1 MTTPTDDRFAAPAT
15 EGGAE
20 QGKFFGHPRQLGTL
34 FHIELWER
42 FSFYGMQAI
51 LLIYLYYEVSKG
63 GLGMNETQAS
73 GIVGAYNGSIYLATI
88 LSGWLSDRILG
99 AEKTLFLSGVVVMLG
114 HIVLSALP
122 NMSGLVIG
130 LLLIALGSG
139 GVKSSAGAMVGSLYE
154 TESTRDLRD
163 AGFSVF
169 YTAINIGGFV
179 GPLIVGIL
187 QVQFGFHY
195 GFGAAAVGMAFGL
208 WQYWRGRVS
217 LPHTPPSNPLP
228 KQKYGVALGVAVAGL
243 AVIGG
248 CIAAGLLRLDNF
260 SQVLLGT
267 VILTSLLYFVR
278 LFSDSQVTKTEKQHM
293 LAYVPLFIVMCLFWA
308 VWSQVFTVVTVY
320 FDQTQAALRKI
331 GSFEIPVAWLSSLQS
346 LWVIVF
352 AGVMAALWT
361 KMGYRQPRTPMKFTM
376 SMIILGASYLCFI
389 PFLSTGQVMP
399 LTIMALLLLTITI
412 SELLLS
418 PISLSF
424 ATKIAPQSFKTQMVS
439 FNFLTLSLGFTLGG
453 VLVDKCYVP
462 EKAVEFYALL
472 GALGIGGGVLLLV
485 MMPMLNRMLRD
496 VD

>member
-1 MTTPTDDRFAAPAT
+1 MTTPTNERFAAPAT

-63 GLGMNETQAS
+63 GLGMDETKAA

-114 HIVLSALP
+114 HIVLSAFP

-139 GVKSSAGAMVGSLYE
+139 GVKSSAGAIVGSWYE

-248 CIAAGLLRLDNF
+248 CIATGLLRLDNF

-278 LFSDSQVTKTEKQHM
+278 LFCDSQVTKTEKQHM

-320 FDQTQAALRKI
+320 FDQTSHRVV
-331 GSFEIPVAWLSSLQS
+331 GGFEIPVA
-346 LWVIVF
+346 
-352 AGVMAALWT
+352 
-361 KMGYRQPRTPMKFTM
+361 
-376 SMIILGASYLCFI
+376 MIILGVSYLCFI
-389 PFLSTGQVMP
+389 PFLSTGKVMP
-399 LTIMALLLLTITI
+399 LIIMALLLLTITI

-453 VLVDKCYVP
+453 VLVDECYVP
-462 EKAVEFYALL
+462 EKAVEFYVLL
-472 GALGIGGGVLLLV
+472 GALGIGGGVLLMV